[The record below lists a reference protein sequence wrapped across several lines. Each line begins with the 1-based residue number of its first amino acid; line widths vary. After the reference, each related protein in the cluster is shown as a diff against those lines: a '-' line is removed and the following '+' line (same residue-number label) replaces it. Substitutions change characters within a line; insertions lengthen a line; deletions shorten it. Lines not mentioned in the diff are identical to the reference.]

1 MLCPLKFALPT
12 SWSTAPTRGSSAPF
26 TRAFSAGS
34 GGRCSV
40 TPTLTSAAGVT
51 LLFVQEEDYV
61 SPVWPE
67 EEGRQQKQVHFDFLV
82 PDVAEAVAK
91 AEALGGRK
99 ADAQFGGEVFTTVL
113 DPAGHPLCLVKEG

>member
-1 MLCPLKFALPT
+1 MSAEIRLADIVVDCADEGQLC
-12 SWSTAPTRGSSAPF
+12 
-26 TRAFSAGS
+26 AFYEGLL
-34 GGRCSV
+34 GWKQGEMFGH
-40 TPTLTSAAGVT
+40 PTLTRAAGVT

-99 ADAQFGGEVFTTVL
+99 ADAQFGGEVYTTVL